1 MTSSP
6 QIRHLAVR
14 FVAVVAICGGLLAAP
29 ATSQVAVKA
38 KTLHTM
44 NGAPITDGVVVIG
57 TDGKISAVGPA
68 SRVRIPSGA
77 TVLETEVA
85 TPGLVDVRSTL
96 GLSGAYN
103 SNVGPVRDQDQLE
116 TSSPIQPELRAID
129 AYNAREELIAY
140 ARGFGVTT
148 VHTGHG
154 PGALIS
160 GRTMV
165 VKTRGD
171 SVEDALVEPAKMV
184 AVTLGRLASD
194 FRSPGTR
201 AKSVAMLRGALLGA
215 QDYLDK
221 QKKAAEK
228 AAEAEEDA
236 EDGEGKGG
244 GSGPPRDLRK
254 ETLAKVLEGEIT
266 MMVQANSAVDI
277 AGALRLQKE
286 FGFDMVID
294 GGAEAY
300 LLLDEIKAAGVP
312 VFVHAAR
319 ARIQNKTFEIAKI
332 LNDAGIAFAV
342 QTGHE
347 GYVPKTRVLI
357 FEVAHYA
364 AHGLSAQDALAAV
377 TIDSAKLLGLDDR
390 IGSLEVGKDGDVA
403 MFTGDPFEYLTQVCG
418 VLIEGEMVSDTCR

>member
-1 MTSSP
+1 MTLFRNS
-6 QIRHLAVR
+6 VR
-14 FVAVVAICGGLLAAP
+14 LVAP
-29 ATSQVAVKA
+29 AAACFGLCLLLVSPAAAQIAVKA

-57 TDGKISAVGPA
+57 SDGKISAVGPA

-148 VHTGHG
+148 IHTGHG
-154 PGALIS
+154 PGALVS

-171 SVEDALVEPAKMV
+171 SVEEALIEPAKML
-184 AVTLGRLASD
+184 AVTLGRLDSD
-194 FRSPGTR
+194 FRTPGTR
-201 AKSVAMLRGALLGA
+201 AKSVAMLRGALLDA

-228 AAEAEEDA
+228 AEEAEE
-236 EDGEGKGG
+236 GEEGSA

-254 ETLAKVLEGEIT
+254 ETLAQVLEGEIT

-277 AGALRLQKE
+277 AGALRLQEE

-312 VFVHAAR
+312 VFVHPAR

-332 LNDAGIAFAV
+332 LEDAGIPFAV

-377 TIDSAKLLGLDDR
+377 TIDSAKLLGLEDR
-390 IGSLEVGKDGDVA
+390 LGSLEVGKDGDVA
-403 MFTGDPFEYLTQVCG
+403 LFTGDPFEYLTQVCG
-418 VLIEGEMVSDTCR
+418 VLIEGEVVSDTCR

>member
-1 MTSSP
+1 MNRS
-6 QIRHLAVR
+6 RHPHL
-14 FVAVVAICGGLLAAP
+14 VASRMAGLCALLCVLPIAP
-29 ATSQVAVKA
+29 ATAQIAVKA

-44 NGAPITDGVVVIG
+44 NGAPIQDGVVVIG
-57 TDGKISAVGPA
+57 TDGKIRAVGPA
-68 SRVRIPSGA
+68 SRVNIPSGA

-148 VHTGHG
+148 IHTGHG

-171 SVEDALVEPAKMV
+171 SVEEALIEPAKMV
-184 AVTLGRLASD
+184 AVTLGRLDSE
-194 FRSPGTR
+194 FSSPGTR
-201 AKSVAMLRGALLGA
+201 AKSVAMLRGALMDA
-215 QDYLDK
+215 QEYLDK

-228 AAEAEEDA
+228 AENA
-236 EDGEGKGG
+236 EDGEEDKG

-300 LLLDEIKAAGVP
+300 LLLDEIKEAGVP
-312 VFVHAAR
+312 VFVHPAR

-332 LNDAGIAFAV
+332 LEDAGIPFAV

-364 AHGLSAQDALAAV
+364 AHGLSAQNALAAV

-390 IGSLEVGKDGDVA
+390 IGSLEVGKDGDVV

-418 VLIEGEMVSDTCR
+418 VLIEGEVVSDACR